1 MKRRAE
7 ILNPAKS
14 LELQEGLIEENH
26 AIQPPDFTR
35 TTESTAEQGI
45 HVSLDSLLRLQAMA
59 TGFSFLPR
67 QPIHS
72 ILAGRHASRLR
83 GRGLNFEE
91 IRAYL
96 PGDDTRNMDWKV
108 TARMRKPHVRVFTEE
123 RDRPVLLVVDQRIT
137 MFFGTRRCM
146 KSVAAAEVAALGAW
160 RTLSV
165 GDRVGAV
172 VFNDS
177 ETIEIA
183 PHRSRS
189 RVVQIISEVVKM
201 SRRLNA
207 TAGIESKPSMFNEA
221 LRRALRIA
229 KHDFL
234 VCLIGDGAGLDDETV
249 RYVTLLSEHNDVL
262 SIFIYDPFEA
272 ELPEAG
278 RLVVAEGSQQLEINL
293 GDGRLRK
300 RYQSDFQERLDWFQT
315 ISRRRK
321 IPLLSIS
328 TEHDVGIQIRR
339 KLGQIAQ

>member
-1 MKRRAE
+1 MRFN
-7 ILNPAKS
+7 L
-14 LELQEGLIEENH
+14 L
-26 AIQPPDFTR
+26 TR
-35 TTESTAEQGI
+35 QITDSTTDRGV
-45 HVSLDSLLRLQAMA
+45 HVSLDSLLRLQVQAS
-59 TGFSFLPR
+59 GFSFLPR

-91 IRAYL
+91 IRGYL

-123 RDRPVLLVVDQRIT
+123 RDRPVLLVVDQRIG
-137 MFFGTRRCM
+137 MFFGSRRCM

-165 GDRVGAV
+165 GDRVAAI

-183 PHRSRS
+183 PHRSRQ
-189 RVVQIISEVVKM
+189 RVVEILGAVVRM
-201 SRRLNA
+201 NHRLDA
-207 TAGIESKPSMFNEA
+207 KAGIESKPSMLNEA
-221 LRRALRIA
+221 LRRACHMA

-234 VCLIGDGAGLDDETV
+234 VCLIGDGSGVDDETI
-249 RYVTLLSEHNDVL
+249 RHVTLLSEHNDVL
-262 SIFIYDPFEA
+262 SVFVYDPLEA

-278 RLVVAEGSQQLEINL
+278 RLVVSEGSQQLEVDT
-293 GDGRLRK
+293 GDDRLRE
-300 RYQSDFQERLDWFQT
+300 RYRADFQERLDWLRA
-315 ISRRRK
+315 ISRRRE

-328 TEHDVGIQIRR
+328 TAEEVGPQIRR
-339 KLGQIAQ
+339 QLGQFAR